1 MQWRYRKIGRRD
13 GIDGEEGKETGLMA
27 TQKEIRREKQ
37 DCGIKEELGDGI
49 DGEEEKREDESQ
61 N

>member
-1 MQWRYRKIGRRD
+1 
-13 GIDGEEGKETGLMA
+13 MA
-27 TQKEIRREKQ
+27 ISEEIRREKQ
-37 DCGIKEELGDGI
+37 DCSIKGELGDGI

>member
-13 GIDGEEGKETGLMA
+13 GIDGGEGEEMGLTA

-37 DCGIKEELGDGI
+37 DCGIKEELGNRI
-49 DGEEEKREDESQ
+49 DGKEEKREDESQ